1 MTTLPPEI
9 AERLDAVAR
18 RVLAE
23 AVALAELGQQT
34 EVTSLH
40 VVAALLAVPGELRLA
55 VERRTVDPRLL
66 LSFCE
71 VTLAR
76 RRRAPSGLRPVL
88 DERIVSR
95 LVLSAARSGRLLAT
109 TDLAAAAL
117 HAASPD
123 LVRVLEE
130 FGLRAG
136 DLAADVEALRGTVP
150 EPPVAPETP
159 PPAAPGGEAPGGKPV
174 AGPPEAAKPAAP
186 PLSLTPLDVTGEA
199 GVVPWTTVVRAAAGR
214 PAIVGR
220 QREVAEVLAV
230 LRQRTVRS
238 PFLAGPAGCGRRTVL
253 AEVLARIAEAAARA
267 AAAPAGGEDALPTV
281 PVALD
286 LVSLLAGTRAR
297 GDLEDRMGR
306 VEKALR
312 AEAGRVLLCI
322 PDASML
328 EAALTGVGLDEIL
341 ADVAERH
348 GLRMALVGAPEDLER
363 LRASARRLAAALEA
377 VTIAEPAAADLEAIV
392 ERQAELLGTHHR
404 VAIRSEAR
412 AGARELAARYL
423 REPALPARAIHLLD
437 AAAARAAG
445 AGRSEV
451 GGDDVA
457 EVVAAWTRIPVARLM
472 RGEADRLRALEEV
485 LKKTIKGQDDAIGR
499 VSRSVRR
506 GRLGLRDRRRPIGS
520 FLFAGPTGVG
530 KTELARRLAEALFD
544 DAASLIRID
553 MSEFREAHM
562 VARLLGAPP
571 GYKDSE
577 SGGVLTEA
585 IKRRPYSVL
594 LLDEMEKAHADVH
607 NLLLQLL
614 DDGRLTDARGREFD
628 FTHCVVAMTTNVGS
642 SVAREPP
649 PGVDIDDAMR
659 EALLGH
665 FRPELLNR
673 IDEIVVFRTLGEEA
687 LREIARLALDEAGA
701 LAGPLGVDVRF
712 SPAVEAWVVARRDA
726 PEFGAR
732 PVRRVVRREVLDR
745 LAQLVLGDGAKQG
758 DRVEFDVVGDQLE
771 WNVVRPGT

>member
-1 MTTLPPEI
+1 
-9 AERLDAVAR
+9 
-18 RVLAE
+18 
-23 AVALAELGQQT
+23 
-34 EVTSLH
+34 
-40 VVAALLAVPGELRLA
+40 
-55 VERRTVDPRLL
+55 
-66 LSFCE
+66 
-71 VTLAR
+71 
-76 RRRAPSGLRPVL
+76 
-88 DERIVSR
+88 
-95 LVLSAARSGRLLAT
+95 
-109 TDLAAAAL
+109 
-117 HAASPD
+117 
-123 LVRVLEE
+123 
-130 FGLRAG
+130 
-136 DLAADVEALRGTVP
+136 
-150 EPPVAPETP
+150 
-159 PPAAPGGEAPGGKPV
+159 
-174 AGPPEAAKPAAP
+174 
-186 PLSLTPLDVTGEA
+186 
-199 GVVPWTTVVRAAAGR
+199 
-214 PAIVGR
+214 
-220 QREVAEVLAV
+220 
-230 LRQRTVRS
+230 
-238 PFLAGPAGCGRRTVL
+238 
-253 AEVLARIAEAAARA
+253 
-267 AAAPAGGEDALPTV
+267 
-281 PVALD
+281 
-286 LVSLLAGTRAR
+286 
-297 GDLEDRMGR
+297 
-306 VEKALR
+306 
-312 AEAGRVLLCI
+312 
-322 PDASML
+322 
-328 EAALTGVGLDEIL
+328 
-341 ADVAERH
+341 
-348 GLRMALVGAPEDLER
+348 
-363 LRASARRLAAALEA
+363 
-377 VTIAEPAAADLEAIV
+377 
-392 ERQAELLGTHHR
+392 
-404 VAIRSEAR
+404 
-412 AGARELAARYL
+412 
-423 REPALPARAIHLLD
+423 
-437 AAAARAAG
+437 
-445 AGRSEV
+445 
-451 GGDDVA
+451 
-457 EVVAAWTRIPVARLM
+457 
-472 RGEADRLRALEEV
+472 
-485 LKKTIKGQDDAIGR
+485 
-499 VSRSVRR
+499 VRR

>member
-1 MTTLPPEI
+1 
-9 AERLDAVAR
+9 
-18 RVLAE
+18 
-23 AVALAELGQQT
+23 
-34 EVTSLH
+34 
-40 VVAALLAVPGELRLA
+40 
-55 VERRTVDPRLL
+55 
-66 LSFCE
+66 
-71 VTLAR
+71 
-76 RRRAPSGLRPVL
+76 
-88 DERIVSR
+88 
-95 LVLSAARSGRLLAT
+95 
-109 TDLAAAAL
+109 
-117 HAASPD
+117 
-123 LVRVLEE
+123 
-130 FGLRAG
+130 
-136 DLAADVEALRGTVP
+136 
-150 EPPVAPETP
+150 
-159 PPAAPGGEAPGGKPV
+159 
-174 AGPPEAAKPAAP
+174 
-186 PLSLTPLDVTGEA
+186 
-199 GVVPWTTVVRAAAGR
+199 
-214 PAIVGR
+214 
-220 QREVAEVLAV
+220 
-230 LRQRTVRS
+230 
-238 PFLAGPAGCGRRTVL
+238 
-253 AEVLARIAEAAARA
+253 
-267 AAAPAGGEDALPTV
+267 
-281 PVALD
+281 
-286 LVSLLAGTRAR
+286 
-297 GDLEDRMGR
+297 
-306 VEKALR
+306 
-312 AEAGRVLLCI
+312 
-322 PDASML
+322 ML

-665 FRPELLNR
+665 FRPELFNR